1 METNVLPVRA
11 WAGTNESICPHLG
24 MFDETCR
31 ASLTRFPVSGSTKNR
46 YCSNEDFDSC
56 PMFLSKLIR
65 RAD

>member
-11 WAGTNESICPHLG
+11 WTGFSESICPHLG
-24 MFDETCR
+24 VLDETCR
-31 ASLTRFPVSGSTKNR
+31 ASFTRFPILESTKHR
-46 YCSNEDFDSC
+46 YCSSEDFDSC